1 MYEAEELVG
10 KTYHI
15 KTFGCQMNL
24 HDSERV
30 RGLLDVCGC
39 NEVES
44 TDDADIVIFMT
55 CSVRENA
62 DQRLYGQASA
72 MVSAPTP
79 PSGKRVVAI
88 GGCIAQ
94 RDGEALKKKVPA
106 VDVVFGTSA
115 LASVPSLLS
124 AAFADGGDSVKV
136 DTSEEHKG
144 F

>member
-1 MYEAEELVG
+1 MIENSELVG

-24 HDSERV
+24 HDTERV
-30 RGLLDVCGC
+30 SGLLEACGC
-39 NEVES
+39 NEVS
-44 TDDADIVIFMT
+44 DTDDADIVIFMT

-94 RDGEALKKKVPA
+94 RDGEELR
-106 VDVVFGTSA
+106 
-115 LASVPSLLS
+115 
-124 AAFADGGDSVKV
+124 
-136 DTSEEHKG
+136 
-144 F
+144 

>member
-72 MVSAPTP
+72 MVSAP
-79 PSGKRVVAI
+79 RL
-88 GGCIAQ
+88 
-94 RDGEALKKKVPA
+94 RRE
-106 VDVVFGTSA
+106 SA
-115 LASVPSLLS
+115 LLPLADALRNVTEKRLKRKFPQLTWFLEPALLQV
-124 AAFADGGDSVKV
+124 FL
-136 DTSEEHKG
+136 H

>member
-62 DQRLYGQASA
+62 DQRLYGIRY
-72 MVSAPTP
+72 
-79 PSGKRVVAI
+79 G
-88 GGCIAQ
+88 Q
-94 RDGEALKKKVPA
+94 R
-106 VDVVFGTSA
+106 SH
-115 LASVPSLLS
+115 ASVGK
-124 AAFADGGDSVKV
+124 ARCCHWRMHCA
-136 DTSEEHKG
+136 T
-144 F
+144 